1 LARISSV
8 EEAIMAPNDSQD
20 PDIPDVEQLIIKLL
34 PKVSK
39 AVRRVYRHPTNQCEI
54 EDITQDVLVLLMEND
69 YHRLR
74 SFDGL
79 SKIETWMHTIVRH
92 CVGQYLWKRRW
103 EKENVSLDDL
113 SPDALSYHPTQ
124 EKMLIDEDEYQAI
137 LSSLPERGKLL
148 MQLALQ
154 GLKTEE
160 IAKELGI
167 KISSVYREKS
177 IQYKKLRKLVEGQWI
192 FRDGQ
197 LVKIP

>member
-20 PDIPDVEQLIIKLL
+20 PDIPDVEQLIIKLS
-34 PKVSK
+34 PKVSM

-54 EDITQDVLVLLMEND
+54 EDIAQDVLVLLMEND
-69 YHRLR
+69 YRRLR

-79 SKIETWMHTIVRH
+79 SKIETWMYTIVKH
-92 CVGQYLWKRRW
+92 SVEQHLWKRRW
-103 EKENVSLDDL
+103 ENNTVSVDDL
-113 SPDALSYHPTQ
+113 SPDALTYQPIQ
-124 EKMLIDEDEYQAI
+124 EKMLIDEDECKALQAI
-137 LSSLPERGKLL
+137 ISRLPERGKLL
-148 MQLALQ
+148 MELALQ

-177 IQYKKLRKLVEGQWI
+177 IQCKELRKLVEGQ
-192 FRDGQ
+192 
-197 LVKIP
+197 